1 MYGAGHCATVRRSGK
16 PRCGTKVQY
25 RVSDALLSLLAM
37 SRATALVVV
46 ALGVGL
52 AACGMLAVK
61 EQQAKLDANCRIGGR
76 VEAERADPAPLVVV
90 LARQR
95 GESWQVADHFVLE
108 RPGLWGFAASPGSY
122 GVVAFHDLNRDL
134 KLQTNE
140 PYLRAENERLIVCKP
155 GERRMDLALRIPADG
170 RSRFTETMDIS
181 ALQARTFSEQLE
193 LSLTQVTAV
202 GEVASLSDA
211 RFDEAIAEDGLWRPF
226 DFLFKGHPGIY
237 FLGAY
242 DSTKIPVLFVHGING
257 TPQNFRTLIDRLD
270 RQRFQPWVYY
280 YPSGAAL
287 PQVADHLTQTMRKVQ
302 VQYGFPSFVVVAHS
316 MGGLVSRGFLQRYG
330 EGGGAAAVPVFVSI
344 STPWD
349 GHKAAEWG
357 AKAPIASARVFT
369 DMSPGSEYLRSL
381 YGRNPGVPHHLLFS
395 YRNAGVLGGEASDG
409 RVTVASQWRRAAQNG
424 AVRVEGFNETHMS
437 VLDAAA
443 VSERVNEVLSR
454 AVR

>member
-1 MYGAGHCATVRRSGK
+1 MSRVTPLATV
-16 PRCGTKVQY
+16 
-25 RVSDALLSLLAM
+25 LLA
-37 SRATALVVV
+37 ALT
-46 ALGVGL
+46 
-52 AACGMLAVK
+52 ACGMLAVK

-76 VEAERADPAPLVVV
+76 VDAERVDAAPLIVV

-95 GESWQVADHFVLE
+95 GETWQVADHFVLE
-108 RPGLWGFAASPGSY
+108 RPGLWGFAASAGTY
-122 GVVAFHDLNRDL
+122 GVVAFQDLNRDL
-134 KLQTNE
+134 KLQPDE
-140 PYLRAENERLIVCKP
+140 PYLRVDQDRLHTCKA

-170 RSRFTETMDIS
+170 RSRFAETLDIS
-181 ALQARTFSEQLE
+181 ALQVRTFTEQLE
-193 LSLTQVTAV
+193 LSLAQVTAV
-202 GEVASLSDA
+202 GEISSLSDP
-211 RFDEAIAEDGLWRPF
+211 RFAQSIAEDGLWRPF
-226 DFLFKGHPGIY
+226 DFLFKGHPGVY

-242 DSTKIPVLFVHGING
+242 DRTKVPVLFVHGING
-257 TPQNFRTLIDRLD
+257 SPQNFKTLIERLD

-287 PQVADHLTQTMRKVQ
+287 PQVADHLTQTMRKLQ
-302 VQYGFPSFVVVAHS
+302 VQYGFRSFAVVAHS

-409 RVTVASQWRRAAQNG
+409 TVTVASQLRPAAQNG

-443 VSERVNEVLSR
+443 VSERVNEALSR